1 MLAGFNLFYFA
12 MISSSKKKRKKG
24 IFSFGPRL
32 FLKCLQHSFPIML
45 MQGDDVAALQRN
57 VDGEK
62 STHTKRHIVM
72 ETSEVFTWSRWCSF
86 VTVPRMW
93 ESPVRRCG
101 IVFWRVLVW
110 HPPFALTALRC
121 MIQPSLCGEDQF
133 HIFPFIFISLLVRI
147 YCCTC
152 SNTGYRVCG

>member
-12 MISSSKKKRKKG
+12 MISSSKKKG

-32 FLKCLQHSFPIML
+32 FLKCLKHSFPIML

-57 VDGEK
+57 VGGEK
-62 STHTKRHIVM
+62 STHTKRHIAM

-86 VTVPRMW
+86 VTVLRMW

-110 HPPFALTALRC
+110 HPPSPWQPLDVWYSLRC
-121 MIQPSLCGEDQF
+121 VGRINSTSSLSFSSPCLWGFTVVHAQTPDTDF
-133 HIFPFIFISLLVRI
+133 V
-147 YCCTC
+147 
-152 SNTGYRVCG
+152 VK